1 MPHREHVGELVGEV
15 RHSQRI
21 GRAIF
26 RCRNLIQSVAIV
38 GFFVAA
44 LALQWG
50 AAFLVLLTVSLLL
63 ILSVHVLGPWLQ
75 RRRRHHLDARGPG
88 H

>member
-1 MPHREHVGELVGEV
+1 MPHRDHVGELVREV

-26 RCRNLIQSVAIV
+26 RWRNLIQSVVIV

-63 ILSVHVLGPWLQ
+63 ICSVHILGPWLQ
-75 RRRRHHLDARGPG
+75 RRRPHDANARGPG

>member
-1 MPHREHVGELVGEV
+1 MPHREHVGELVREV
-15 RHSQRI
+15 RQSQRI

-26 RCRNLIQSVAIV
+26 RWRNLIQSVAIV

-75 RRRRHHLDARGPG
+75 RRRPHDPDARAPG
-88 H
+88 N

>member
-1 MPHREHVGELVGEV
+1 MPDREHVGELVREA
-15 RHSQRI
+15 HQSQRV

-26 RCRNLIQSVAIV
+26 RWRNLIRSVAIV

-75 RRRRHHLDARGPG
+75 RRRPHDADRQGPG